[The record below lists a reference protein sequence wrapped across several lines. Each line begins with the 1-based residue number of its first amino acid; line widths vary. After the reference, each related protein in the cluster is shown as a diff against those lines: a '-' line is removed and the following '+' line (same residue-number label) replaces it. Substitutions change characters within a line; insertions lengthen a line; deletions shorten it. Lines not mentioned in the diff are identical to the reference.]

1 MFLKIQLNTYKI
13 PICRPSLPDFNQ
25 YVDGLKKIWESK
37 YLSNFVYYA
46 NKYEELG
53 KKYLGAKYV
62 RVLGNADIGL
72 ILGLSI
78 LDLKPSDEIILS
90 SFTFNST
97 ANAVRWNHLKPVFA
111 DIDKDS
117 WCIDPKDVEKKITAK
132 TKVIL
137 ATHVFGNP
145 CRVDELREICNKHGL
160 TLMFDSAHGYGSLY
174 QGKKVG
180 TLGDIEVFSFS
191 GTKVVTS
198 AEGGIL
204 TTNRK
209 DIYDKITAARNYGF
223 VVDYNSIR
231 NGANGKISEFNAL
244 LGCLTLVKIEAEI
257 KKRQKIAYIYQA
269 SLKGVGD
276 IDFQKVEIEDR
287 SSYKDF
293 GITTSYRDK
302 LYEELEK
309 KGIQTKKYFR
319 PIHLMDWYRD
329 GTNLPVT
336 ESLASRCLCLPIFN
350 EIRTNEINKVI
361 GVIKKF
367 YEKNQ

>member
-1 MFLKIQLNTYKI
+1 MYKI
-13 PICRPSLPDFNQ
+13 PVCRPSLPDFDE
-25 YVDGLKKIWESK
+25 YVEGLKKIWDTKYISNFAFYASK
-37 YLSNFVYYA
+37 YESIA
-46 NKYEELG
+46 QE
-53 KKYLGAKYV
+53 YLGAAYT
-62 RVLGNADIGL
+62 RILGNADVGL
-72 ILGLSI
+72 ILALSV
-78 LDLKPSDEIILS
+78 LDLEKDSEVILS

-111 DIDKDS
+111 DVDPDS
-117 WCIDPKDVEKKITAK
+117 WCLDPKDVEKKITKK
-132 TKVIL
+132 TKVIF

-145 CRVDELREICNKHGL
+145 CRVNELRKICDQHKL
-160 TLMFDSAHGYGSLY
+160 TLIFDSAHGYGSYY
-174 QGKKVG
+174 QGRKVG

-223 VVDYNSIR
+223 VDDYNSIR

-329 GTNLPVT
+329 GTSLPVT
-336 ESLASRCLCLPIFN
+336 ESLANRCLCLPIYN
-350 EIRTNEINKVI
+350 EITEEEQSEVI
-361 GVIKKF
+361 STIKKF
-367 YEKNQ
+367 YGENK